1 MRQLLLQTFNFIV
14 VNAAQRGDVCQG
26 VLIVLRQALQLL
38 LGISGRRCSV
48 LLRLPFLQET
58 NERSLRCVKEKAT
71 KSTK

>member
-48 LLRLPFLQET
+48 LLRLARQT
-58 NERSLRCVKEKAT
+58 KEVYVA
-71 KSTK
+71 